1 MTRPA
6 GRVLRLHLGRALLV
20 LLLCGIWLAPRSA
33 PGGEPEASARVGGPF
48 SLVDEHGVRR
58 TEADFRGRFV
68 LLYFGYTHCP
78 DVCPLTL
85 QTMADAIDQLGDMGE
100 RVQPVF
106 ITVDPARDTPEVMRA
121 YVAAIHPRLIG
132 LTGSED
138 EIRAVAKAYR
148 VLRRKVR
155 LGTGDPLDYT
165 VDHSSLVYLLGPS
178 GELLAQLSPT
188 VDAAEMAE
196 LLRHYLAAAPAAAPP
211 AAGDPSGASDPR

>member
-1 MTRPA
+1 
-6 GRVLRLHLGRALLV
+6 
-20 LLLCGIWLAPRSA
+20 
-33 PGGEPEASARVGGPF
+33 
-48 SLVDEHGVRR
+48 
-58 TEADFRGRFV
+58 
-68 LLYFGYTHCP
+68 
-78 DVCPLTL
+78 
-85 QTMADAIDQLGDMGE
+85 
-100 RVQPVF
+100 VQPVF

-211 AAGDPSGASDPR
+211 VAGNPSGTSDPR